1 MRRGARRNDG
11 SSLFR
16 RDATFCPRASSFSG
30 AVMLES
36 VNYPGRFLR
45 HQDLQLKLDPYQDS
59 DLYRADSAFL
69 LVDGPA

>member
-1 MRRGARRNDG
+1 MET
-11 SSLFR
+11 
-16 RDATFCPRASSFSG
+16 DAVHQREQDAVFCPRTSSFSG

-45 HQDLQLKLDPYQDS
+45 HQDFRLGLDPYQNT

-69 LVDGPA
+69 LVDGVA